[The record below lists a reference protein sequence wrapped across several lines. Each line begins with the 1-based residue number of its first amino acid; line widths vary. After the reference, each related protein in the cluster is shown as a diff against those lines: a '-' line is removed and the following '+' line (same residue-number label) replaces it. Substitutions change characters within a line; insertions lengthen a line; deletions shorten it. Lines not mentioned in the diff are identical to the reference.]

1 MPPSKDQPTQLY
13 LIHGNSEAEVNN
25 ARYELV
31 CSLLTPEE
39 RDAGLTEVRAAGN
52 QPLTLDRAMSEII
65 GELGTGSFIPG
76 AKRVVVVHDLKEFY
90 DASKKKGAA
99 AKAKPAK
106 ETKAP
111 KGRDRVEVFAEWL
124 EQTLPTTENV
134 AIFVCSESDEKGRV
148 VAQDGDLYRL
158 MRDRGVVIERKE
170 KPLNFDFED
179 QVLSGNVV
187 GAVTV
192 LHEWIDRAGSDSG
205 TRLKIYNTIAGVVEL
220 LLQAVCMDAAREAQV
235 PAAQATVAEGF
246 PALARI
252 PSWKAK
258 KVETLA
264 RKFTPGTLR
273 ELVVALDRMQ
283 ATLYPTG
290 EEDHVGDWT
299 EMAEMLVL
307 RLTSIRR

>member
-1 MPPSKDQPTQLY
+1 MPPPQEQARQLY
-13 LIHGNSEAEVNN
+13 LIHGNSDAEVNN

-39 RDAGLTEVRAAGN
+39 RDAGLTEVRSAGN
-52 QPLTLDRAMSEII
+52 QPLSLDRAMSEII

-76 AKRVVVVHDLKEFY
+76 AKRVVVVYDLKEFY

-99 AKAKPAK
+99 KAKPAK
-106 ETKAP
+106 EAKPT

-124 EQTLPTTENV
+124 DQTLPTTENV
-134 AIFVCSESDEKGRV
+134 AIFVCTESDEKGRI
-148 VAQDGDLYRL
+148 VAQDGELYRL
-158 MRDRGVVIERKE
+158 VRERGVVIERKE

-179 QVLSGNVV
+179 QVLSGNAV

-192 LHEWIDRAGSDSG
+192 LHEWIDRAGNDSG
-205 TRLKIYNTIAGVVEL
+205 SRLKIYTTLAGLVEL
-220 LLQAVCMDAAREAQV
+220 VLQASCLENAREAQV
-235 PAAQATVAEGF
+235 PAAQATVSDGF

-252 PSWKAK
+252 PSWKGK
-258 KVETLA
+258 KVEALA
-264 RKFTPGTLR
+264 KRFTRTSLR
-273 ELVVALDRMQ
+273 DMVAALDHMQ

-299 EMAEMLVL
+299 ELAEMLVL
-307 RLTSIRR
+307 RLTAIRR